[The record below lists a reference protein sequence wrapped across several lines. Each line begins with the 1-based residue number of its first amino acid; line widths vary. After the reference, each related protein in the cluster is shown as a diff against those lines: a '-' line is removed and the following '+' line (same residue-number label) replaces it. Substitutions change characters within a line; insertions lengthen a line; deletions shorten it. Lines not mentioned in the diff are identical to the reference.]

1 MVLLLG
7 TTASGKTA
15 AALALAPLLNAEI
28 VSIDSMQVYR
38 RMDIGTAKPTPAERA
53 AVRHHLIDVVEPS
66 ESFSVA
72 RFVELADA
80 AIADITARGK
90 TVLAVAGTPL
100 YLMGLMYGMFE
111 GPSADESFRAALRER
126 ATREGTPALHAEL
139 AVIDPAAAAR
149 IHPNDLKRIE
159 RALEVHRLTGRPLSA
174 MQTQWDASHMRYA
187 ASVVGIRREKEDT
200 SRRINQRVRQMIDAG
215 LVDEVRSLMG
225 GPLEPGARRVGT
237 AHHSLPGAPY
247 GGQCPPYEAPSP
259 FKGEGRA
266 TTPSPFKGEGRGEG
280 QVPDT
285 PGSASPSPNPLPQ
298 EGRGPMAPLSEQAR
312 QAVGYAEILA
322 HLRGECSLDDAVEQI
337 KINTRRLAKH
347 QRTWFRKFP
356 MTQWVDVADDEREE
370 SIARKLHNAIQSAA
384 ID

>member
-7 TTASGKTA
+7 TTASGKSA
-15 AALALAPLLNAEI
+15 AALSLAPQLDAEI

-53 AVRHHLIDVVEPS
+53 AVQHHLIDVVEPS

-80 AIADITARGK
+80 AIVDIAARGK

-111 GPSADESFRAALRER
+111 GPSADEAFRAALRER
-126 ATREGTPALHAEL
+126 AAREGTPALHAEL
-139 AVIDPAAAAR
+139 AAIDPAAAAR

-159 RALEVHRLTGRPLSA
+159 RALEVHRLTGQPLSA
-174 MQTQWDASHMRYA
+174 KQTQWGAAHLRYPA
-187 ASVVGIRREKEDT
+187 VVVGIRREKEDT

-215 LVDEVRSLMG
+215 LVDEVRAL
-225 GPLEPGARRVGT
+225 LDEPAGDA
-237 AHHSLPGAPY
+237 
-247 GGQCPPYEAPSP
+247 
-259 FKGEGRA
+259 
-266 TTPSPFKGEGRGEG
+266 TPSPRQGERRGEC
-280 QVPDT
+280 
-285 PGSASPSPNPLPQ
+285 
-298 EGRGPMAPLSEQAR
+298 APLSEQAR

-322 HLRGECSLDDAVEQI
+322 HLRGECSLEDAIERI

-356 MTQWVDVADDEREE
+356 MTRWVDVSADE
-370 SIARKLHNAIQSAA
+370 SEVSVARRLLDAIQ
-384 ID
+384 

>member
-15 AALALAPLLNAEI
+15 AALTLAPLLNAEI

-111 GPSADESFRAALRER
+111 GPSADEAFRVALRER
-126 ATREGTPALHAEL
+126 AAREGTPALHAEL
-139 AVIDPAAAAR
+139 AAIDSAAAAR

-174 MQTQWDASHMRYA
+174 MQTQWDAAHLRYPA
-187 ASVVGIRREKEDT
+187 VVVGIRREKEDT
-200 SRRINQRVRQMIDAG
+200 SRRINQRVRQMFDAG
-215 LVDEVRSLMG
+215 LVDEVRALLG
-225 GPLEPGARRVGT
+225 EQRDDAT
-237 AHHSLPGAPY
+237 
-247 GGQCPPYEAPSP
+247 PSP
-259 FKGEGRA
+259 SQEVSLA

-280 QVPDT
+280 QAHDT
-285 PGSASPSPNPLPQ
+285 TGIASSSPNPLSQ
-298 EGRGPMAPLSEQAR
+298 GGRGPMAALSDQAR

-322 HLRGECSLDDAVEQI
+322 HLRGECSLDDAIEQI

-356 MTQWVDVADDEREE
+356 MTRWVDVTADESEE
-370 SIARKLHNAIQSAA
+370 SVARRLLDAIQSPGQP
-384 ID
+384 

>member
-15 AALALAPLLNAEI
+15 AALTLAPLLNAEI

-53 AVRHHLIDVVEPS
+53 VVQHHLIDVVEPS

-100 YLMGLMYGMFE
+100 YLMGLMYGMFN
-111 GPSADESFRAALRER
+111 GPSADEAFRAALRER
-126 ATREGTPALHAEL
+126 AAREGTAALHAEL
-139 AVIDPAAAAR
+139 ATIDPAAAAR

-174 MQTQWDASHMRYA
+174 MQTQWDAAHLRYPA
-187 ASVVGIRREKEDT
+187 AVVGIRREKEDT
-200 SRRINQRVRQMIDAG
+200 SRRINQRVRRMIDAG
-215 LVDEVRSLMG
+215 LVDEVRAL
-225 GPLEPGARRVGT
+225 LDEPAGDA
-237 AHHSLPGAPY
+237 
-247 GGQCPPYEAPSP
+247 
-259 FKGEGRA
+259 
-266 TTPSPFKGEGRGEG
+266 TPSPRQVEGRGEG
-280 QVPDT
+280 
-285 PGSASPSPNPLPQ
+285 A
-298 EGRGPMAPLSEQAR
+298 ALSEQAR

-322 HLRGECSLDDAVEQI
+322 HLRGECSLDDAIERI

-356 MTQWVDVADDEREE
+356 MTRWVDVSADESEE
-370 SIARKLHNAIQSAA
+370 SAARTLLDAIQTPSQP
-384 ID
+384 

>member
-38 RMDIGTAKPTPAERA
+38 RMDIGTAKPTQTERA

-100 YLMGLMYGMFE
+100 YLMGLMYGMFD

-126 ATREGTPALHAEL
+126 AAREGTAALHAEL
-139 AVIDPAAAAR
+139 AQIDPAAAAR

-174 MQTQWDASHMRYA
+174 MQTQWDAAHLRYPA
-187 ASVVGIRREKEDT
+187 VVIGIRREKEDT

-215 LVDEVRSLMG
+215 LVDEVRSLLG
-225 GPLEPGARRVGT
+225 GPLDPGARRVGT
-237 AHHSLPGAPY
+237 AHHNPPAAPY

-259 FKGEGRA
+259 
-266 TTPSPFKGEGRGEG
+266 SQGEGRGEG
-280 QVPDT
+280 
-285 PGSASPSPNPLPQ
+285 A
-298 EGRGPMAPLSEQAR
+298 ALSEQAR

-322 HLRGECSLDDAVEQI
+322 HLHGECSLDDAIEQI

-356 MTQWVDVADDEREE
+356 MTQWVDVTDDESEE
-370 SIARKLHNAIQSAA
+370 SVSRKLYDAIQ
-384 ID
+384 